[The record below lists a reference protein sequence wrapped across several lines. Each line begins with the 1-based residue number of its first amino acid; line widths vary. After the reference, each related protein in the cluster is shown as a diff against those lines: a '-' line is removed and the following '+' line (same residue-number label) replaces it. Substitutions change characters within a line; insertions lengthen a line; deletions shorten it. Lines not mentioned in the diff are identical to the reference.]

1 MTDDLI
7 GVEVADAVGV
17 LRISRPHRRNALNLA
32 AVEAIDDAIGS
43 MGDVRCLVLTG
54 DGGHFCAGADLTEL
68 EDLTFTN
75 RLRVMLDHLAG
86 LPFTTIA
93 AIDGSCMGLGVQLA
107 IACDVRIA
115 TPTAQFAVPVAKLGL
130 MVDHW
135 TIRRLVATLGAST
148 TRHLVLTAAVLSGE
162 DAHRLGFVAELGD
175 LSAALEL
182 AQRVR
187 HLAPLSIAGSK
198 LGVDLVVDQPPDP
211 AYVEAFRRAWESE
224 DLVEGRAAFAERR
237 APVFRGR

>member
-1 MTDDLI
+1 VTDDVI

-17 LRISRPHRRNALNLA
+17 LRISRPHRRNALNLG
-32 AVEAIDDAIGS
+32 AVEAIDDAIGALA
-43 MGDVRCLVLTG
+43 DVRCLVLTG

-75 RLRVMLDHLAG
+75 RLRAMLDHLAG

-182 AQRVR
+182 AHRVR

>member
-1 MTDDLI
+1 MTGEAI
-7 GVEVADAVGV
+7 GVEVSDAIAVV
-17 LRISRPHRRNALNLA
+17 RISRPSRRNALNLA
-32 AVEAIDDAIGS
+32 AVEELDDVIGS
-43 MGDVRCLVLTG
+43 LSDVRCLVLTG
-54 DGGHFCAGADLTEL
+54 DEGHFCAGADLTEL

-86 LPFTTIA
+86 LPVTTIA
-93 AIDGSCMGLGVQLA
+93 AIEGSCMGLGMQLA

-115 TPTAQFAVPVAKLGL
+115 TANASFAVPVAKLGL

-135 TIRRLVATLGAST
+135 TVRRLVATLGSSAA
-148 TRHLVLTAAVLSGE
+148 RHLVLTAAVLSGE

-175 LSAALEL
+175 LAVALEL

-187 HLAPLSIAGSK
+187 GLAPLSIAGSK
-198 LGVDLVVDQPPDP
+198 LGFDLITDAPADP

-224 DLVEGRAAFAERR
+224 DLVEGRAAFAQRR
-237 APVFRGR
+237 PPVFRGA